1 MKKLTDE
8 IFVCD
13 NCPTWANYAAV
24 DKNGIAYWYTEEPV
38 CNIKNG
44 RWTVDY
50 HGQHYEKISD
60 EKYDSTN
67 WMNSLIKRSAE
78 KLNENVFKRKDCPS
92 WAKYAAVEQNGK
104 AKWFN
109 KKPDIVFVFEK
120 YFWLAAND
128 CFYEFIP
135 GYFDASNWRKS
146 LIKNDNCKIN
156 EKLNE
161 KVFKIQTKF
170 GLAKYAAVDKN
181 GDGYLFKDRPT
192 VNKDRWVGGGILKY
206 IGKFNNANWEKSLI
220 ES

>member
-1 MKKLTDE
+1 M
-8 IFVCD
+8 
-13 NCPTWANYAAV
+13 AA
-24 DKNGIAYWYTEEPV
+24 D
-38 CNIKNG
+38 
-44 RWTVDY
+44 
-50 HGQHYEKISD
+50 
-60 EKYDSTN
+60 
-67 WMNSLIKRSAE
+67 
-78 KLNENVFKRKDCPS
+78 
-92 WAKYAAVEQNGK
+92 
-104 AKWFN
+104 
-109 KKPDIVFVFEK
+109 
-120 YFWLAAND
+120 D

-170 GLAKYAAVDKN
+170 CLAKYAAVDKN

-206 IGKFNNANWEKSLI
+206 IGKFNSTNWEKSLI